1 MRVGDENG
9 RKNAQTISVTIFE
22 RERDAQSEREREREM
37 GTALP
42 RKPNTISVYQVSSL
56 GFKSKHG
63 TYVVLNL
70 GETANNNQIKQ

>member
-1 MRVGDENG
+1 MKTVGKMLKPFPLPYLRE
-9 RKNAQTISVTIFE
+9 RE
-22 RERDAQSEREREREM
+22 RERDAQSEREREM

-70 GETANNNQIKQ
+70 GETANINQIKQ

>member
-22 RERDAQSEREREREM
+22 RERETHRAREREREM